1 MGFFGLTPQWR
12 DGKPAAPQPR
22 HLALVDID
30 EAHAKVADIVAVWRS
45 TSQWVDA
52 PPFSGGVWDSWPKRI
67 ADGLAFM
74 RSEAAVVKAYLRQ
87 EAAGV

>member
-1 MGFFGLTPQWR
+1 
-12 DGKPAAPQPR
+12 
-22 HLALVDID
+22 
-30 EAHAKVADIVAVWRS
+30 VADIVAVWRS

-87 EAAGV
+87 EAGQ